1 MPKKLDRKNL
11 THNFQKLAFKQLKIL
26 TNALKAMKNT
36 KKNNCVLTNLPFN
49 FKYIFSFL
57 EAKFKAF
64 VNFFSFEILFKWSPF
79 R

>member
-36 KKNNCVLTNLPFN
+36 KK
-49 FKYIFSFL
+49 K
-57 EAKFKAF
+57 KFISHLK
-64 VNFFSFEILFKWSPF
+64 I

>member
-36 KKNNCVLTNLPFN
+36 KKKIYFTFKNSLKKLCFN
-49 FKYIFSFL
+49 
-57 EAKFKAF
+57 KFAIQF
-64 VNFFSFEILFKWSPF
+64 QVYF
-79 R
+79 